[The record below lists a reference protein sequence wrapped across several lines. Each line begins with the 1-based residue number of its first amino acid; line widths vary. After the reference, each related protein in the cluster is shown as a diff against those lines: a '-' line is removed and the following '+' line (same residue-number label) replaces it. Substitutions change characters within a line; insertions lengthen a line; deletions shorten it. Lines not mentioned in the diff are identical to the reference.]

1 MTPLA
6 ISGIALVCVF
16 GGALL
21 GMWLSAALPSR
32 HLSPESRDAVRL
44 GMGLIATISALV
56 LGLVIAS
63 AKTSYDAQRGELTR
77 FSADLILLDRLLAH
91 YGPEAKDAR
100 QQLRHA
106 AMGALGRMWPAEG
119 SGPTSAEPVVSAESF
134 FDRIQKLAPR
144 DDERLWLKRQAIAV
158 SIDLGRARFLL
169 AEQRGRTVPAAF
181 LVVLVFWLT
190 ILFASFGLFAP
201 RNAIVTV
208 TLFASAASVAGA
220 VFLILQLDQ
229 PWEGLIQIS
238 SEPLRNAVMLLGR

>member
-1 MTPLA
+1 MA

-21 GMWLSAALPSR
+21 GMSLSAILPSR
-32 HLSPESRDAVRL
+32 HQSPESRDAVRL

-91 YGPEAKDAR
+91 YGPDTRDAR
-100 QQLRHA
+100 QELRHA
-106 AMGALGRMWPAEG
+106 AMGTLGRMWPAERIT
-119 SGPTSAEPVVSAESF
+119 PTSAEPAVSAEAF
-134 FDRIQKLAPR
+134 FDQIQKLAPR
-144 DDERLWLKRQAIAV
+144 DEERLWLKRQAIAV
-158 SIDLGRARFLL
+158 SIDLGRTRFLL
-169 AEQRGRTVPAAF
+169 SEQRGRTVPAAF

-190 ILFASFGLFAP
+190 LLFASFGLFAP
-201 RNAIVTV
+201 RNAMVTV
-208 TLFASAASVAGA
+208 TLFVTAASLSGA
-220 VFLILQLDQ
+220 IFLILQLDQ
-229 PWEGLIQIS
+229 PWDGLIRIS